1 MHQHL
6 ISGTWGESLAAGML
20 IDKGYLILERNWR
33 FKRAEI
39 DIIAMDGPI
48 LVFVE
53 VKTRANTFFG
63 RPEEFIGPGKKRLLF
78 DAAAAYMRQVGHE
91 WEIRFDIVSII
102 GIEGAHATMEHF
114 KDAFYPGS

>member
-6 ISGTWGESLAAGML
+6 ISGTWGESLAASFL
-20 IDKGYLILERNWR
+20 VDKGYQLLERNWR
-33 FKRAEI
+33 YKRAEI
-39 DIIAMDGPI
+39 DLIAMDGPI

-63 RPEEFIGPGKKRLLF
+63 RPEEFIDHKKKRLLF

-91 WEIRFDIVSII
+91 WEIRFDIVGII
-102 GIEGAHATMEHF
+102 GVEGSHATLEHF
-114 KDAFYPGS
+114 VDAFYPGN